1 MLMLDSYNT
10 LDILVNAVLAFIMLG
25 LGLSLNADSFKNIFI
40 HPKPLTVALLLQI
53 IGLPIISFS
62 IACFSGLQDEVK
74 VGIVIVSVCASG
86 ASSNLVTHLFKG
98 NVALAIS
105 MTVLNSIITLITIPL
120 VVNLALMAFLG
131 YTTEIK
137 LPVIETMLQIF
148 SVSIFPASIGVL
160 IRKLR
165 PSFAKS
171 MESPLKIVLTLLL
184 GLVFT
189 LKIFL
194 GESKGGTGIQ
204 ITEVLEILPFLLL
217 LNICAMLLG
226 FYGSR
231 LFKVS
236 YANQFT
242 TAIEVGLHNT
252 ALALLISGTI
262 LKETAMEKPAIVYA
276 MFSFF
281 TAVIFTFV
289 IKRIYKGKENTTLS
303 S

>member
-1 MLMLDSYNT
+1 MFSSYNT
-10 LDILVNAVLAFIMLG
+10 VDVLINSVLAFIMLG
-25 LGLSLNADSFKNIFI
+25 LGLSLTASSFKNIFL
-40 HPKPLTVALLLQI
+40 HPKPLTVALALQV
-53 IGLPIISFS
+53 IGLPIISFT
-62 IACFSGLQDEVK
+62 IAYFSGLQDEIK

-105 MTVLNSIITLITIPL
+105 MTVLNSIITLISIPL
-120 VVNLALMAFLG
+120 IVNLALMIFLG
-131 YTTEIK
+131 YTTEIR
-137 LPVIETMLQIF
+137 LPVFDTMLQIF
-148 SVSIFPASIGVL
+148 VISILPASIGVI
-160 IRKLR
+160 IRKYW
-165 PSFAKS
+165 PEFAKS
-171 MESPLKIVLTLLL
+171 LENPLKVILTLLL

-194 GESKGGTGIQ
+194 GEKSGGSGILFKE
-204 ITEVLEILPFLLL
+204 ILEILPFVLL
-217 LNICAMLLG
+217 LNILAMALG

-236 YANQFT
+236 FTNQFT

-262 LKETAMEKPAIVYA
+262 LNETAMEKPAIVYA

-281 TAVIFTFV
+281 TAILFTMI
-289 IKRIYKGKENTTLS
+289 IKMVYKSGEKAI
-303 S
+303 

>member
-1 MLMLDSYNT
+1 MFGSYNT
-10 LDILVNAVLAFIMLG
+10 LDILVNVVLAFIMLG
-25 LGLSLNADSFKNIFI
+25 LGLSLTASSFKNIFI
-40 HPKPLTVALLLQI
+40 HPKPLIVALCLQI

-62 IACFSGLQDEVK
+62 IAFLSPLPEEVK

-105 MTVLNSIITLITIPL
+105 MTVINSIITLISIPL
-120 VVNLALMAFLG
+120 IVNLALMAFLG

-137 LPVIETMLQIF
+137 LPVFETMLQIF
-148 SVSIFPASIGVL
+148 MISIFPASIGIL
-160 IRKLR
+160 IRKIR
-165 PSFAKS
+165 PAFAKS
-171 MESPLKIVLTLLL
+171 MERPLKILLTLLL

-194 GESKGGTGIQ
+194 GENKGGTGILF
-204 ITEVLEILPFLLL
+204 TEVIEIIPYLIL
-217 LNICAMLLG
+217 LNIAAMLLG

-231 LFKVS
+231 IFKVDFT
-236 YANQFT
+236 NQFT

-281 TAVIFTFV
+281 TAVIFTII
-289 IKRIYKGKENTTLS
+289 IKKIYKQKII
-303 S
+303 